1 MTAGSANAASRG
13 FKLRNESRQKLRLL
27 GVNRVARFVCH
38 GIPVKVCDDEF
49 FDMEFEGRPG
59 NGALLN
65 PGGVHNWELKYSFDI
80 GHLIGQTNYA
90 ARLTYKIEGTNGVV
104 EVEIRTTNYAN
115 NSECNVIGDASFSC
129 RAEGTNVT
137 IR

>member
-1 MTAGSANAASRG
+1 MRRIKTYIGAWAIVLSCVMAGALVTAGSANAASRG

-59 NGALLN
+59 NG
-65 PGGVHNWELKYSFDI
+65 
-80 GHLIGQTNYA
+80 
-90 ARLTYKIEGTNGVV
+90 R
-104 EVEIRTTNYAN
+104 
-115 NSECNVIGDASFSC
+115 C
-129 RAEGTNVT
+129 
-137 IR
+137 